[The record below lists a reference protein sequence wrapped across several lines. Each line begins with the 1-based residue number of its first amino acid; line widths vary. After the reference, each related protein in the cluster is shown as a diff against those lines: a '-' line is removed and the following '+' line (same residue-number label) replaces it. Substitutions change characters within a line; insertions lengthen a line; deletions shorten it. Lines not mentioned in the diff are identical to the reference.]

1 MEVNNT
7 LRLMEKAIF
16 YMRYVFKYLIMNIVQ
31 QTGYSKRM
39 IQYKLDDI
47 IIKPN
52 EGPEIYREI
61 KK

>member
-1 MEVNNT
+1 
-7 LRLMEKAIF
+7 
-16 YMRYVFKYLIMNIVQ
+16 MRYVFKYLIMNIVQ